1 MLLESAYSI
10 VFINP
15 PTTTRIQ
22 KESKE
27 EQIRTNENK
36 RDLARLARLPVLA
49 ELAGPFGLT
58 GPGGEG
64 VNKFSVPWG

>member
-15 PTTTRIQ
+15 PTTRIQ